1 MIILKDNKH
10 IFDNKNLCLVPTMG
24 ALHKGHIALINAAK
38 KTEQEVIVSI
48 FVNRLQFNDDLDFK
62 NYPRDFEKDISI
74 LNRLNICLLY
84 TSPSPRDKRQSR
96 MPSSA

>member
-1 MIILKDNKH
+1 MIILKDNEH

-24 ALHKGHIALINAAK
+24 ALHEGHIALINAAK

-62 NYPRDFEKDISI
+62 NYPRDFEKYISI
-74 LNRLNICLLY
+74 LNGLNICLLY
-84 TSPSPRDKRQSR
+84 TSPSPRDRLKSR